1 MKNVRQ
7 YTKFSFE
14 RTLIAHFMGWVTSRK
29 PSRINILDRDKSRS
43 RPDYAFY
50 YNHGLKYAIELERWL
65 PPNVRRLEAQ
75 AQRHVSRI
83 LRQLIPGTFVW
94 SLPLDLFPNGDL
106 PSSVA
111 RTIVSEIKSLAPNL
125 SVFQSQPLSSGTL
138 TLIASSGN
146 RLVVEITA
154 IEPVNIARNP
164 RLMRS
169 LKNVLEKILS
179 KSERKFYK
187 YHGIRVL
194 LLSIEQSGLD
204 IDYHATRSKYS
215 QGIIR
220 RWLQERIG
228 QSTKIDYIC
237 VGQGMRVWN
246 AAGTRLL
253 TGHKYVDQPMPNY
266 KEVWR
271 RPSLPHIL
279 ESYLT
284 FSQKHLLHR

>member
-1 MKNVRQ
+1 MKNTRQ
-7 YTKFSFE
+7 HTKFSFE

-50 YNHGLKYAIELERWL
+50 YNHGLKYVIELERWL

-75 AQRHVSRI
+75 AQRHVSRM
-83 LRQLIPGTFVW
+83 LGQLIPGTFVW

-125 SVFQSQPLSSGTL
+125 SMSQSQPLSSGTL
-138 TLIASSGN
+138 TLIASSSN
-146 RLVVEITA
+146 RFVVEITA
-154 IEPVNIARNP
+154 REPVNMARTP

-169 LKNVLEKILS
+169 LKNVLENILS
-179 KSERKFYK
+179 KSERKFCNYR
-187 YHGIRVL
+187 GIRVL
-194 LLSIEQSGLD
+194 LLSLEQSGLD
-204 IDYHATRSKYS
+204 IDYHATQSKYS

-228 QSTKIDYIC
+228 RSTRIDYIC

-246 AAGTRLL
+246 ASGIRLL
-253 TGHKYVDQPMPNY
+253 TGHKYVDQPMPHY

-271 RPSLPHIL
+271 RLSLPYIL
-279 ESYLT
+279 KSYSTL
-284 FSQKHLLHR
+284 SQKPIIHR